1 MCWIKLRHWILR
13 IDTVFKWI
21 ATGVLIVGTAV
32 NSLGYYPQGPLILA
46 FGGYIWLAVSIM
58 WKDPALIATNAVMS
72 TSTVILVLYKLGYF
86 VNWGL

>member
-1 MCWIKLRHWILR
+1 MQ
-13 IDTVFKWI
+13 IDTALKWT
-21 ATGVLIVGTAV
+21 ATAVLILGTAV

-58 WKDPALIATNAVMS
+58 WKDKALITTNAIMS
-72 TSTVILVLYKLGYF
+72 TATVILVLYKLGYF

>member
-1 MCWIKLRHWILR
+1 MQT
-13 IDTVFKWI
+13 DTVLKWT
-21 ATGVLIVGTAV
+21 ATTVLIFGTVV

-58 WKDPALIATNAVMS
+58 WKDKALITTNAIMS
-72 TSTVILVLYKLGYF
+72 TATVILVLYKLGYF